1 MGIRHLE
8 HFMRY
13 DVPNG
18 LSTVCLEQEV
28 KNFQRLS
35 S

>member
-8 HFMRY
+8 HFMKY

-18 LSTVCLEQEV
+18 LCTVYLEEEI

-35 S
+35 